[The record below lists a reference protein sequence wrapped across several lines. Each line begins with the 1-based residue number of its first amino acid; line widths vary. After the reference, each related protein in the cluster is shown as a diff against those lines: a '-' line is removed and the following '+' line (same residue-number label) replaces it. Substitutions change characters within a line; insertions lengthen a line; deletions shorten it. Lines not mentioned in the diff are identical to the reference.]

1 MDATTMRAVV
11 AYISELRRDRDYHR
25 AIERSRDSGEKI
37 TEDDWRQGHR
47 SRDAGC
53 STDHTGQ
60 SWDNL

>member
-25 AIERSRDSGEKI
+25 AIECGRDCGEKI
-37 TEDDWRQGHR
+37 TEDDRSQGHR

-60 SWDNL
+60 NRDNL

>member
-25 AIERSRDSGEKI
+25 AIECSRDCGEKV
-37 TEDDWRQGHR
+37 TEDDRGQGYW
-47 SRDAGC
+47 SRDAGR

-60 SWDNL
+60 SRNNL